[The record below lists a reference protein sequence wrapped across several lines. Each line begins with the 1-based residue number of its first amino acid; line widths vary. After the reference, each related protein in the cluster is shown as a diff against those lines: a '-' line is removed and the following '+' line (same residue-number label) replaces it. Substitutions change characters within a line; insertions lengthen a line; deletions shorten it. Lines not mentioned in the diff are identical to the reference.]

1 MPQQGYPP
9 QQGGMPQQ
17 GYPPQQGGMPQQ
29 GYPPGQYAW
38 SPGNK
43 WQHEKG
49 TRRKGHVVAW
59 QHTSHTASE

>member
-1 MPQQGYPP
+1 
-9 QQGGMPQQ
+9 MPQQ